1 MKLHLAQF
9 SGQNAFTGYGAG
21 YVQINAQRYE
31 RSLIVLPDRLISDW
45 APRSVAELT
54 EQDFLYLGSLGADIV
69 LLGTGP
75 RLCFPSSRLVQALP
89 RQGIGLEVM
98 DSFAA
103 ARTYNILL
111 SEGRRVAAAL
121 LL

>member
-1 MKLHLAQF
+1 MKLHLSQF
-9 SGQNAFTGYGAG
+9 SGQNAFTGYGPDF
-21 YVQINAQRYE
+21 VLVNQQRYE
-31 RSLIVLPDRLISDW
+31 RSLIVMADRLLDSW
-45 APRSVAELT
+45 QPRSVDALTAADFEL
-54 EQDFLYLGSLGADIV
+54 LASLGVDIV

-75 RLCFPSSRLVQALP
+75 SLRFPAPALVRLLP
-89 RQGIGLEVM
+89 ERGIGLEVM

-111 SEGRRVAAAL
+111 AEGRRVAAAL

>member
-54 EQDFLYLGSLGADIV
+54 EQDFLSLASLGADIV

-75 RLCFPSSRLVQALP
+75 RLCFPSPRLVQTLP